1 GSWMTTIRSYTR
13 RSDLQDVTECP
24 ICCLRFERPLQLSCG
39 HSFCGN
45 CVDRLIADAR
55 GAVNRNDNFPEPM
68 RGIAAPNIDQ
78 GVNQPPFNRMDQD
91 IWWPLNR
98 PQLVPPPGLGG
109 IPHPPRYVLRNFNE
123 EPPFF
128 PRRAIG
134 GSGPAENIIK
144 CPECRQPTR
153 VPPEGLPVNYRLQEL
168 LSHVAEASNLSNDQC
183 GPDGTPLRK
192 CLACDDVL
200 SKGVYLLCRSCTGET
215 VRQLCSMC
223 CLRNHNGHDIEEKR
237 FLTMKD
243 VTVARDVVSE
253 ATGLGY
259 QYVDMALNELNVI
272 TEATRDL
279 IQSKAQNLLQEFESI
294 VDGLQFDMLSSH
306 DELED
311 KVAAAKGISDK
322 LELLPRLVKELS
334 EEFHNKIARVVNEFG
349 DMLEKVIH
357 EGAQDVDFDK
367 LLMEAGSSKMN
378 QHDAF
383 SPTTSSQPR
392 THRPDMEERRTL
404 GKTSSLMERKIRQ
417 HRLAQQHSNA
427 HRKRTADARTRVLE
441 RGRQEE
447 YVPDYWSLES
457 DRERRDRL
465 RDERRN
471 GFLENDERSDGRR
484 LHKMLLDTIA
494 AGLNNHYTS
503 QSASQ
508 GEEAKRSRSVEV
520 VTATPPAV
528 VDLEQRAER
537 LIISPQRRRARNE
550 GYNSTMLDARADDAE
565 QVQSKC
571 KNRHGNET
579 DCSDEIDVTG
589 DFMLSA
595 ESTQSAMLSS
605 PSCSFKKRKFGGANM
620 QVSSSPSSECRE
632 PGPSSS
638 YVTFPDGDRN
648 NGSSSGIDSI
658 PCCYPSDDATDGEI
672 DNIETLD

>member
-1 GSWMTTIRSYTR
+1 MTT
-13 RSDLQDVTECP
+13 
-24 ICCLRFERPLQLSCG
+24 
-39 HSFCGN
+39 
-45 CVDRLIADAR
+45 
-55 GAVNRNDNFPEPM
+55 
-68 RGIAAPNIDQ
+68 
-78 GVNQPPFNRMDQD
+78 
-91 IWWPLNR
+91 
-98 PQLVPPPGLGG
+98 PPPGLGG

-134 GSGPAENIIK
+134 GNGPAENIIK

-243 VTVARDVVSE
+243 VT
-253 ATGLGY
+253 
-259 QYVDMALNELNVI
+259 
-272 TEATRDL
+272 
-279 IQSKAQNLLQEFESI
+279 KAQNLLQEFESI
-294 VDGLQFDMLSSH
+294 VDGLQFDMLSNH

-367 LLMEAGSSKMN
+367 LLMEAGS
-378 QHDAF
+378 
-383 SPTTSSQPR
+383 
-392 THRPDMEERRTL
+392 
-404 GKTSSLMERKIRQ
+404 RKIRQ
-417 HRLAQQHSNA
+417 HRLAQQQSNA

-503 QSASQ
+503 QSTSQ

-528 VDLEQRAER
+528 GDLEQRAER

-565 QVQSKC
+565 QLIISPQRRRARNEGYNSTKLDARVDDAEQVQSKC

-589 DFMLSA
+589 DFMSSA
-595 ESTQSAMLSS
+595 ESTQSALLSS

-620 QVSSSPSSECRE
+620 QVSSSPSSGCRE

-658 PCCYPSDDATDGEI
+658 PCYYPSDDATDVANTFLVLLSFTPLLLHFLAKRFPVNLYYNH
-672 DNIETLD
+672 DTKVTVYSYQSD

>member
-1 GSWMTTIRSYTR
+1 
-13 RSDLQDVTECP
+13 
-24 ICCLRFERPLQLSCG
+24 
-39 HSFCGN
+39 
-45 CVDRLIADAR
+45 
-55 GAVNRNDNFPEPM
+55 
-68 RGIAAPNIDQ
+68 
-78 GVNQPPFNRMDQD
+78 
-91 IWWPLNR
+91 
-98 PQLVPPPGLGG
+98 
-109 IPHPPRYVLRNFNE
+109 
-123 EPPFF
+123 
-128 PRRAIG
+128 
-134 GSGPAENIIK
+134 
-144 CPECRQPTR
+144 
-153 VPPEGLPVNYRLQEL
+153 
-168 LSHVAEASNLSNDQC
+168 
-183 GPDGTPLRK
+183 
-192 CLACDDVL
+192 
-200 SKGVYLLCRSCTGET
+200 
-215 VRQLCSMC
+215 MC

-404 GKTSSLMERKIRQ
+404 GKFVMR
-417 HRLAQQHSNA
+417 H
-427 HRKRTADARTRVLE
+427 ARTRVLE

>member
-1 GSWMTTIRSYTR
+1 MTTIRSYTR

-45 CVDRLIADAR
+45 CVDRLIGVPEENECRSRVEQPPSIFLRLQLKIADAR

-91 IWWPLNR
+91 MWWPLNR

-183 GPDGTPLRK
+183 SPDGTPLRK

-272 TEATRDL
+272 SEATRDL

-306 DELED
+306 DELQD
-311 KVAAAKGISDK
+311 KVAAAKGISEK

-349 DMLEKVIH
+349 DMLEKLIH

-367 LLMEAGSSKMN
+367 LLMEAGS
-378 QHDAF
+378 
-383 SPTTSSQPR
+383 
-392 THRPDMEERRTL
+392 
-404 GKTSSLMERKIRQ
+404 RKIRQ
-417 HRLAQQHSNA
+417 HRLAQQQSNA

-441 RGRQEE
+441 RGRPEE

-520 VTATPPAV
+520 VAATPPAV

-550 GYNSTMLDARADDAE
+550 GYKSSKLDARVDDAE
-565 QVQSKC
+565 QVDSKTYLNVVLV
-571 KNRHGNET
+571 KEK
-579 DCSDEIDVTG
+579 
-589 DFMLSA
+589 LS
-595 ESTQSAMLSS
+595 
-605 PSCSFKKRKFGGANM
+605 
-620 QVSSSPSSECRE
+620 
-632 PGPSSS
+632 
-638 YVTFPDGDRN
+638 
-648 NGSSSGIDSI
+648 
-658 PCCYPSDDATDGEI
+658 
-672 DNIETLD
+672 